1 MVEEKKIRAIMS
13 PLTYPRKMKSVC
25 DEQAYSQAFAALSGH
40 NNAVIGMMNRSLKVV
55 TGPFIN
61 AGAVL
66 LGGILGALLSQR
78 LPERIRTSMTSIFG
92 LASLGI
98 GILLVIKCA
107 NLPVMVLSTLVG
119 TLLGE
124 ACNMEKGVNSL
135 VSKLQ
140 QWLTPKGKTKAPVN
154 TSFIQSYVAII
165 VLFCASG
172 TGIFGA
178 MREGMTGDASILIAK
193 AFLDFFT
200 ATIFACTLGFAVS
213 AICVPMLLIQLS
225 LAACASLIMPLTTPM
240 MMADFTAVGGML
252 LLATGLRICGIK
264 MFAVVNMLPALLL
277 AMPISLAWTAFF
289 A

>member
-1 MVEEKKIRAIMS
+1 M
-13 PLTYPRKMKSVC
+13 
-25 DEQAYSQAFAALSGH
+25 
-40 NNAVIGMMNRSLKVV
+40 V

-61 AGAVL
+61 ASAVL
-66 LGGILGALLSQR
+66 VGGVLGALLSQR
-78 LPERIRTSMTSIFG
+78 LPERIRTAMTSIFG

-119 TLLGE
+119 
-124 ACNMEKGVNSL
+124 NMEKGINTL

-140 QWLTPKGKTKAPVN
+140 QLMSAKGKKKA
-154 TSFIQSYVAII
+154 SAHESYIQSYVAII

-172 TGIFGA
+172 TGVFGA

-200 ATIFACTLGFAVS
+200 ATIFACTLGIAVA
-213 AICVPMLLIQLS
+213 AISVPMLLIQLT
-225 LAACASLIMPLTTPM
+225 LAACAAIIMPLTTPM
-240 MMADFTAVGGML
+240 MLADFSAVGGML
-252 LLATGLRICGIK
+252 LVATGLRICGIK
-264 MFAVVNMLPALLL
+264 MFAVVNMLPALVL
-277 AMPISLAWTAFF
+277 AMPISAAWTLFF

>member
-1 MVEEKKIRAIMS
+1 M
-13 PLTYPRKMKSVC
+13 
-25 DEQAYSQAFAALSGH
+25 
-40 NNAVIGMMNRSLKVV
+40 V

-61 AGAVL
+61 ASAVL
-66 LGGILGALLSQR
+66 VGGVLGALLSQR

-124 ACNMEKGVNSL
+124 ICNMEKGINTL
-135 VSKLQ
+135 VSQLQ
-140 QWLTPKGKTKAPVN
+140 QLLTPKGKKA
-154 TSFIQSYVAII
+154 SAHDSYIQSYVAII

-172 TGIFGA
+172 TGVFGA

-200 ATIFACTLGFAVS
+200 ATIFACTLGIAVA
-213 AICVPMLLIQLS
+213 AISVPMLLIQLT
-225 LAACASLIMPLTTPM
+225 LAACAAIIMPLTTPM
-240 MMADFTAVGGML
+240 MLADFSAVGGML
-252 LLATGLRICGIK
+252 LVATGLRICGIK
-264 MFAVVNMLPALLL
+264 MFAVVNMLPALVL
-277 AMPISLAWTAFF
+277 AMPISAAWTLFF